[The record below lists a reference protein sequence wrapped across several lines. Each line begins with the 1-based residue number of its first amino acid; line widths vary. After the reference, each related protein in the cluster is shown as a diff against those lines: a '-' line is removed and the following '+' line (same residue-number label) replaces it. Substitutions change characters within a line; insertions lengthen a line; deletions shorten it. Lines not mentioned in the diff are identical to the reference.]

1 MTLNKIISVMNIA
14 STKITNT
21 IATNVSINCHN
32 KKVRYKVD
40 CYILHT
46 VLVVIILLLKIFA
59 KLLFAIIMQNIGQNK
74 KAMMH

>member
-1 MTLNKIISVMNIA
+1 MDIA

-21 IATNVSINCHN
+21 IVTNVSINCHN

-74 KAMMH
+74 KPMMH

>member
-1 MTLNKIISVMNIA
+1 MDIA

-40 CYILHT
+40 CYILHI

>member
-1 MTLNKIISVMNIA
+1 MDIA

-32 KKVRYKVD
+32 KKVRYKTD
-40 CYILHT
+40 CYIFHT

-59 KLLFAIIMQNIGQNK
+59 KPLFAIIMQNIGQNE
-74 KAMMH
+74 KALMH